1 MIERI
6 LLNQDEFQNI
16 LEQHLQTLQLQV
28 ENLAEI
34 QQKCLKLT
42 QKNIP
47 LLDAVVD
54 GEFYAY
60 NDYDKDI
67 KTLFQKITEF
77 MQPYSVI
84 TIGRKTTPY
93 QLVKEM
99 FGYFIIVGFYISGY
113 VECFRTSF
121 VYKWYRMD
129 YMANWN
135 FYLLDFVYVD

>member
-54 GEFYAY
+54 GEFYAD

-67 KTLFQKITEF
+67 KTLFQK
-77 MQPYSVI
+77 
-84 TIGRKTTPY
+84 
-93 QLVKEM
+93 
-99 FGYFIIVGFYISGY
+99 
-113 VECFRTSF
+113 
-121 VYKWYRMD
+121 
-129 YMANWN
+129 
-135 FYLLDFVYVD
+135 